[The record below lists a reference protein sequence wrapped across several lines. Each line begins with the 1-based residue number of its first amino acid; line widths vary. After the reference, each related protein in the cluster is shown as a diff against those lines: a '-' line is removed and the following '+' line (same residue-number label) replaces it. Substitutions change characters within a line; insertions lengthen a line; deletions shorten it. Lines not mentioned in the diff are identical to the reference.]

1 MEATMI
7 FNNGAPITYDDWYD
21 QGHEVI
27 PCKDKKPVIKEWTKQ
42 KFQREVWKH
51 KYSTGYQKGLKL
63 GGKTDFDIDN
73 HFAKRFIEL
82 LKSCGAIYG
91 RKSNPNSHYLFL
103 GELESYKYIMPK
115 ELEHYCKDFSHGV
128 TLLEIRS
135 GNSHQSIV
143 PDSIVED
150 EDVKWNEKFS
160 GIKSYPGDL
169 KEDISVIALSTA
181 LCILYP
187 SKGARDHYCTA
198 IAGVLSHHTDWSES
212 NINNFIYNLAFR
224 SGKEDQ
230 NSLRERMA
238 KGTNAKNNKTKNL
251 GFPKLAEILKCTV
264 KTVAEIFSWVGV
276 KDSGSS
282 FTEIKV
288 YETEPK
294 YWQLKYKDKWLTIM
308 DSSHLLSYTKIAVH
322 IVENCYEIPPVVNP
336 KDWRVIIGDLLKN
349 VVKVEAPQEASYY
362 GHVGLVFLNFLDR
375 WKAEDKIH
383 LGTNATW
390 FNPEDKHY
398 YFRLDSVTEEL
409 QRKRISYELRKLTHY
424 LREEHGAEPTKITL
438 NKKEIRC
445 WKIHKDEL
453 NKVNKQSLGKAE
465 IVSKTM
471 NAEFEKS
478 KNAF

>member
-1 MEATMI
+1 MN

-27 PCKDKKPVIKEWTKQ
+27 PCKDKRPVIKEWTKQ

-51 KYSTGYQKGLKL
+51 KYNTGYQKGLKL

-73 HFAKRFIEL
+73 HYAKRFIEL

-103 GELESYKYIMPK
+103 GELESYKYVMPQ
-115 ELEHYCKDFSHGV
+115 ELEHYCKDFPHGL

-143 PDSIVED
+143 PDSIVEG
-150 EDVKWNEKFS
+150 EDVKWNERFS
-160 GIKSYPGDL
+160 GIKSYPGNL
-169 KEDISVIALSTA
+169 QEDISLIALSTA

-187 SKGARDHYCTA
+187 SKGARDDYCTA
-198 IAGVLSHHTDWSES
+198 IAGILSHHTDWGEDA
-212 NINNFIYNLAFR
+212 INNFIYNLAVR
-224 SGKEDQ
+224 SGDDEANK
-230 NSLRERMA
+230 RMA
-238 KGTNAKNNKTKNL
+238 KGTNAKNTKTKNL
-251 GFPKLAEILKCTV
+251 GFPKLAEILNCTV
-264 KTVAEIFSWVGV
+264 KTVAGLFEWVGV
-276 KDSGSS
+276 KDSGSL

-322 IVENCYEIPPVVNP
+322 IVENCYEIPPAINP

-375 WKAEDKIH
+375 WKAQDKIH

-390 FNPEDKHY
+390 LNPEDNHY
-398 YFRLDSVTEEL
+398 YFRLDCITEEL

-445 WKIHKDEL
+445 WKVHKDEL
-453 NKVNKQSLGKAE
+453 NKINKQTAGTVDVVRKKMDAE
-465 IVSKTM
+465 I
-471 NAEFEKS
+471 EKS

>member
-1 MEATMI
+1 MI
-7 FNNGAPITYDDWYD
+7 YNNWAPITYDDWYD

-27 PCKDKKPVIKEWTKQ
+27 PCIDKKPVIKEWTKQ

-51 KYSTGYQKGLKL
+51 KYHTGYQKGLKL

-212 NINNFIYNLAFR
+212 NINNFI
-224 SGKEDQ
+224 
-230 NSLRERMA
+230 
-238 KGTNAKNNKTKNL
+238 
-251 GFPKLAEILKCTV
+251 
-264 KTVAEIFSWVGV
+264 
-276 KDSGSS
+276 
-282 FTEIKV
+282 
-288 YETEPK
+288 
-294 YWQLKYKDKWLTIM
+294 
-308 DSSHLLSYTKIAVH
+308 
-322 IVENCYEIPPVVNP
+322 
-336 KDWRVIIGDLLKN
+336 
-349 VVKVEAPQEASYY
+349 
-362 GHVGLVFLNFLDR
+362 
-375 WKAEDKIH
+375 
-383 LGTNATW
+383 
-390 FNPEDKHY
+390 
-398 YFRLDSVTEEL
+398 
-409 QRKRISYELRKLTHY
+409 
-424 LREEHGAEPTKITL
+424 
-438 NKKEIRC
+438 
-445 WKIHKDEL
+445 
-453 NKVNKQSLGKAE
+453 
-465 IVSKTM
+465 
-471 NAEFEKS
+471 
-478 KNAF
+478 